1 MDNFSFGRDKMAAS
15 ERRIRAALAAETPSD
30 RLTKLRQAYDRTV
43 ENERYAF
50 ALVLIAHIAMFPQEN
65 EA

>member
-15 ERRIRAALAAETPSD
+15 ERRIRAALTAETPSD

-50 ALVLIAHIAMFPQEN
+50 ALVLITHVAMFPREN